1 MTNPYDTHDWT
12 QDTLEPVCQS
22 CGCRLIVPYGGL
34 TDQGG
39 TPCPGSCLP
48 LIDSPPLVPA
58 APFQPT
64 RAQIRFMRL
73 HAWHL
78 VEKWQWHW
86 FQTLLRATTDRGVT
100 ASLWVDDVEALIR
113 EGLMEAGMGCT
124 MEVTDAGR
132 ELVDEWRNA

>member
-1 MTNPYDTHDWT
+1 MIEYDERPGNPFRH
-12 QDTLEPVCQS
+12 
-22 CGCRLIVPYGGL
+22 GCDPSLIPYV
-34 TDQGG
+34 
-39 TPCPGSCLP
+39 
-48 LIDSPPLVPA
+48 DSPPL

-100 ASLWVDDVEALIR
+100 ASLWTDDVEVLVR
-113 EGLMEAGMGCT
+113 EGLMEAGMGFC
-124 MEVTDAGR
+124 MDVTEAGR
-132 ELVDEWRNA
+132 ELLARERNN